1 MPCTYGDE
9 VYKYP
14 SELEVANKELDKLTN
29 MLCFIMTKL
38 DKLNTEE
45 YFKIVYPDTVY
56 LTQWWEEHKLKDKK
70 RN

>member
-1 MPCTYGDE
+1 MVRYS
-9 VYKYP
+9 V
-14 SELEVANKELDKLTN
+14 
-29 MLCFIMTKL
+29 
-38 DKLNTEE
+38 E